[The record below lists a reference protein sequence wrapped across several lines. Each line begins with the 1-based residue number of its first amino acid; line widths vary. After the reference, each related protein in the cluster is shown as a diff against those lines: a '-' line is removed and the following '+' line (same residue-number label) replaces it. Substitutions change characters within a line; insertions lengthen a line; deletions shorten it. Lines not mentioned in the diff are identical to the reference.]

1 MAITSVSQTIASIVR
16 DILESARLTEQ
27 QEQQINEMLWR
38 RQFSVEDFDALDRL
52 VDALFQHQVEVMF
65 PIQDQFYAA

>member
-1 MAITSVSQTIASIVR
+1 MAITSVSQTITSIVR
-16 DILESARLTEQ
+16 DVLESARLTEQ

-52 VDALFQHQVEVMF
+52 VDALFQRQVEVTF
-65 PIQDQFYAA
+65 PIQDHFHAA